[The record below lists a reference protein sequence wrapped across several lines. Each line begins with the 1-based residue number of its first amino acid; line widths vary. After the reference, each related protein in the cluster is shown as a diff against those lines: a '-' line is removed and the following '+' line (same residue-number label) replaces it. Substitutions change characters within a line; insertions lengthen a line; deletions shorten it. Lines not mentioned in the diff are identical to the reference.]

1 MFYESEYRE
10 LCLQQLS
17 TFNPDKMS
25 FGYLTDLVATT
36 HVFLK
41 LMEVMSRGKKMIVSK
56 KKKVVKKSTGSKKKG
71 PPVGGEA
78 GGREKLEDMWEA
90 VSSRISAILQGH
102 LDSPLPEV
110 LPFDAASDVPIEE
123 QKVVCMRRIQGA
135 LKTGK
140 SEEAVALVRAAREVW
155 TEGEAFG
162 AVDAETED
170 EFMTLRE
177 ILFADLGGELV
188 DEQEGDGEDHGE
200 VGEEEAEDEEDEEE
214 TKTVS
219 VEQELD
225 FKAFVNRFAIQ
236 RVVMPYGTLFSNYA
250 KNSKET
256 NYQIIKMFHRIAFDC
271 SVPAI
276 LFQACIFR
284 VFQQV
289 WTDLK
294 TNKEDPSL
302 REMAKFAKFILSKFM
317 KAAETNK
324 KVFMELLFW
333 KTSRDAT
340 EILEGY
346 GTQSASAKQK
356 KAFWSEED
364 EERLREVF
372 HTVMGMREG
381 NEEGQQR

>member
-1 MFYESEYRE
+1 
-10 LCLQQLS
+10 
-17 TFNPDKMS
+17 MS

-71 PPVGGEA
+71 APVGGEA

-214 TKTVS
+214 TKTVFPVGVLDIDS
-219 VEQELD
+219 VAEDQLNPQLCVEYAPAIYAYLRGVEQGL
-225 FKAFVNRFAIQ
+225 AI
-236 RVVMPYGTLFSNYA
+236 R
-250 KNSKET
+250 KEFL
-256 NYQIIKMFHRIAFDC
+256 Q
-271 SVPAI
+271 
-276 LFQACIFR
+276 
-284 VFQQV
+284 
-289 WTDLK
+289 
-294 TNKEDPSL
+294 
-302 REMAKFAKFILSKFM
+302 
-317 KAAETNK
+317 
-324 KVFMELLFW
+324 
-333 KTSRDAT
+333 
-340 EILEGY
+340 G
-346 GTQSASAKQK
+346 
-356 KAFWSEED
+356 
-364 EERLREVF
+364 
-372 HTVMGMREG
+372 
-381 NEEGQQR
+381 